1 MRTPLARSL
10 FVSLSCLSILA
21 VHAED
26 AAVPVK
32 ELSKI
37 SVSATR
43 GPRELDSVAGT
54 VTVKT
59 SEEIERELAAD
70 IRDLIRYEPGI
81 SVSNSPARFGLAG
94 FNIRGIDGNR
104 VLVRIDDVRM
114 ADAFAIGS
122 FSDARRN
129 LVDLETLKSVEIVR
143 GAASALYGSD
153 ALGGVVSFV
162 TKDPLD
168 YLEPGKS
175 IAAVVR
181 SGYQSD
187 DEGWFAGGTLALG
200 DEGFSGLLQYTRR
213 EGHETDNQGSVS
225 APDRTRTAPN
235 PQDRDSD
242 SVLAKVIWNP
252 NESNSL
258 RLSLEADRGDVFSN
272 VLSSVGVA
280 SGINTVSM
288 RGQDRQERTRVALS
302 HDWRVD
308 ATAFDALEWRVYV
321 QDSEVTQRTLE
332 QRYSVAAGSAATVLR
347 DRKFTYEQS
356 LRGVEAV
363 LHKAFTA
370 GSSEQLL
377 TYGVEATWTDTEQM
391 RNGVQTALT
400 TGVQTSTIVPDVFP
414 VRDFPKTRTRQLAA
428 YVQDEI
434 SFADG
439 VWTVVPGVR
448 IDSYDLDARPDAI
461 FIADNPAVTTSDID
475 ETSVTPKLGIV
486 RTLGEHYSAFAQ
498 YSRGF
503 RAPPYND
510 VNIGFTNLAFGYTAI
525 ANPDLKPETSNGYE
539 IGLRGG
545 AGDSYFALSAYY
557 NEYDDFIESLSFVGI
572 QGGLQVFQSR
582 NLSEATIYGAELR
595 SGLALNSLASA
606 LEAWRVKFSAAYAR
620 GKNRVTDAPLNSV
633 DPLKAVLGIAFE
645 PQGGRWG
652 VELAGTAVR
661 RKSQVDQ
668 STGPAFIPPGYFTLD
683 LLAHADIG
691 ERLRINAGV
700 FNLTDKKYWDWT
712 DVRGRP
718 AGDAVIERFTRS
730 GLNASASATVR
741 F

>member
-1 MRTPLARSL
+1 MRTPRACSV
-10 FVSLSCLSILA
+10 FVCLSCLSILA
-21 VHAED
+21 VRAED
-26 AAVPVK
+26 AVAPVQ

-54 VTVKT
+54 VKT
-59 SEEIERELAAD
+59 SDEIEREL
-70 IRDLIRYEPGI
+70 
-81 SVSNSPARFGLAG
+81 
-94 FNIRGIDGNR
+94 
-104 VLVRIDDVRM
+104 
-114 ADAFAIGS
+114 
-122 FSDARRN
+122 
-129 LVDLETLKSVEIVR
+129 
-143 GAASALYGSD
+143 
-153 ALGGVVSFV
+153 
-162 TKDPLD
+162 
-168 YLEPGKS
+168 
-175 IAAVVR
+175 
-181 SGYQSD
+181 
-187 DEGWFAGGTLALG
+187 
-200 DEGFSGLLQYTRR
+200 
-213 EGHETDNQGSVS
+213 
-225 APDRTRTAPN
+225 
-235 PQDRDSD
+235 
-242 SVLAKVIWNP
+242 
-252 NESNSL
+252 
-258 RLSLEADRGDVFSN
+258 FSN
-272 VLSSVGVA
+272 VLSSVGVT

-302 HDWRVD
+302 HDWSAD
-308 ATAFDALEWRVYV
+308 TAAFDALEWRVHV
-321 QDSEVTQRTLE
+321 QDSEVAQRTLE
-332 QRYSVAAGSAATVLR
+332 QRYSVAAGPTATVLR

-356 LRGVEAV
+356 LRGAEAV

-370 GSSEQLL
+370 GSTEQLL
-377 TYGVEATWTDTEQM
+377 TYGLEATWTDTEQM
-391 RNGVQTALT
+391 RNGVQTTLA
-400 TGVQTSTIVPDVFP
+400 TGAQTSTILPDVFP

-428 YVQDEI
+428 YVQNEI

-439 VWTVVPGVR
+439 IWTVVPGLRV
-448 IDSYDLDARPDAI
+448 DFYELGARPDAI
-461 FIADNPAVTTSDID
+461 FIADNPGVIISDID

-525 ANPDLKPETSNGYE
+525 ANPDLKPEASNGYE

-545 AGDSYFALSAYY
+545 VGDSYFAFSAYY

-582 NLSEATIYGAELR
+582 NLSEATIYGAEFR
-595 SGLALNSLASA
+595 SGLALSSFAST

-683 LLAHADIG
+683 LLAHADLG

-700 FNLTDKKYWDWT
+700 FNLTDKKYWDWA

-718 AGDAVIERFTRS
+718 AGDAVIDRFTRS
-730 GLNASASATVR
+730 GLNAGASATVR